1 MSNWCQS
8 PWYFQNAN
16 TKTVVL
22 EKTLE
27 SPLDNKEIKPDNP
40 KGNHP
45 WISIGR
51 SDAETEAL
59 TTWWEELTHWKRFWC
74 WKGWRQE
81 KWVTED
87 EMVGW
92 HHRLNGHEF
101 EQLWEIV
108 KDRESWRDAVH
119 GVAKNRTQLS
129 NWTELNTE
137 GKPNKSPMVPLSGRD
152 RDKSLEKP
160 RGQEFIGQSNREK
173 QGAQREL
180 WRSAESAVWVL
191 SSTCVWGNYQRKNH
205 TKRLGKQSSVL
216 AQRWEK
222 LVFPQGRV
230 DNS

>member
-1 MSNWCQS
+1 MKYGKQMRWDLQFPMLIAWREFPGCWAEKMRRTDS
-8 PWYFQNAN
+8 F
-16 TKTVVL
+16 
-22 EKTLE
+22 EKT
-27 SPLDNKEIKPDNP
+27 DAGKDWRWKE
-40 KGNHP
+40 
-45 WISIGR
+45 
-51 SDAETEAL
+51 
-59 TTWWEELTHWKRFWC
+59 KRT
-74 WKGWRQE
+74 
-81 KWVTED
+81 TED
-87 EMVGW
+87 EMVEW
-92 HHRLNGHEF
+92 HYRLNGHEF
-101 EQLWEIV
+101 KQLWEIV